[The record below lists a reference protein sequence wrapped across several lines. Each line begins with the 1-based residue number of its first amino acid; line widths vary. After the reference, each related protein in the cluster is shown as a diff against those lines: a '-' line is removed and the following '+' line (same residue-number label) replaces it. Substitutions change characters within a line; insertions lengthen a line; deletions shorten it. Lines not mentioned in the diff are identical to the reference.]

1 MKNALYIQSGGP
13 TAVINCS
20 ACGVIRECQGLLE
33 KGGRLYASLHG
44 IDGLLTDHLYD
55 CTDMDEMQLR
65 RLQNTPSMAFGSCRY
80 TVREDSGEDYDRILA
95 TLKKYEIYYIFI
107 NGGNGSVAAGHRL
120 AVHLDKA
127 GYKCRLMVIPKTVD
141 NDIAIVDHAPGFP
154 SAARHTVITISELV
168 HDMYTYDTDLIMAVE
183 VMGRNTGY
191 LAAAA
196 AAAGKTGWG
205 PDLIYVPEV
214 VFDPE
219 QFVQDVTQV
228 LQKKGKCF
236 AVVAEGVKTSDGKY
250 LFEDT
255 TINKADDP
263 AKNMG
268 GITPYLNQLLRKYF
282 TCKIRCI
289 DLGLMQRCGAH
300 DASEID
306 KKEAQ
311 KLGREAV
318 KRAFAGET
326 KKMVTLT
333 RISSYPYR
341 TKIQSLELEQVADV
355 ERVMDLAYLEENHH
369 QIRESYMDYI
379 LPLIGPLPEYVE
391 LTGIV
396 QQDR

>member
-1 MKNALYIQSGGP
+1 MRNALYIQSGGP

-20 ACGVIRECQGLLE
+20 ACGVIRECQELLE
-33 KGGRLYASLHG
+33 KGGKLYASLHG
-44 IDGLLTDHLYD
+44 IDGLLHDHLYD

-65 RLQNTPSMAFGSCRY
+65 RLENTPSMAFGSCRY

-95 TLKKYEIYYIFI
+95 TLKKYDIYYIFI
-107 NGGNGSVAAGHRL
+107 NGGNGSVAAGYRL
-120 AVHLDKA
+120 SENLKKV
-127 GYKCRLMVIPKTVD
+127 GYACRLIVIPKTVD

-219 QFVQDVTQV
+219 QFVKDVAEV
-228 LQKKGKCF
+228 IQKKGKCF
-236 AVVAEGVKTSDGKY
+236 AVVAEGVKTADGRY

-255 TINKADDP
+255 TVNKADDP
-263 AKNMG
+263 SKNMG
-268 GITPYLNQLLRKYF
+268 GITPYLNHLLRKYF

-311 KLGREAV
+311 QLGREAV
-318 KRAFAGET
+318 KYAFAGENG
-326 KKMVTLT
+326 KMVTLT
-333 RISSYPYR
+333 RTSSYPYR
-341 TKIQSLELEQVADV
+341 TKIQILDLEQVAGV
-355 ERVMDLAYLEENHH
+355 ERVMDLSYLEENHH

-379 LPLIGPLPEYVE
+379 LPLIGALPEYVE
-391 LTGIV
+391 LKGF
-396 QQDR
+396 RH